1 MSVHLVGFV
10 NLVGVAYQDPR
21 GDYTRLH
28 YIAGFLDDF
37 LAKEAPESKNDWFG
51 GFEVDLD
58 EEVPQRPARLDIGL
72 PIKNY
77 ETGRVHL
84 VQCIPQHPF

>member
-1 MSVHLVGFV
+1 MSVDLVGFV

-37 LAKEAPESKNDWFG
+37 LAKEGS
-51 GFEVDLD
+51 GF
-58 EEVPQRPARLDIGL
+58 AR
-72 PIKNY
+72 N
-77 ETGRVHL
+77 
-84 VQCIPQHPF
+84 

>member
-1 MSVHLVGFV
+1 MSVDLVGFV

-37 LAKEAPESKNDWFG
+37 LAKEAG
-51 GFEVDLD
+51 GF
-58 EEVPQRPARLDIGL
+58 AG
-72 PIKNY
+72 N
-77 ETGRVHL
+77 
-84 VQCIPQHPF
+84 

>member
-1 MSVHLVGFV
+1 MSVDLVGFV

-37 LAKEAPESKNDWFG
+37 LAKEAS
-51 GFEVDLD
+51 GFA
-58 EEVPQRPARLDIGL
+58 Q
-72 PIKNY
+72 N
-77 ETGRVHL
+77 
-84 VQCIPQHPF
+84 